1 MKCFDYHN
9 IAEIN
14 RTQCK
19 NMVNQLYGKSI
30 ERKIDRHS
38 VKFCRIF
45 EPESVEEKT
54 RKKAG
59 LYFVITHIALDH
71 KQ

>member
-1 MKCFDYHN
+1 M
-9 IAEIN
+9 A
-14 RTQCK
+14 
-19 NMVNQLYGKSI
+19 NQLYGKSI